1 MPVPQSMCAQIGLQ
15 MTMEIAVYLF
25 IGLSMAY
32 WLVLM
37 RIDDMKQTHYWRGR
51 KDGFDM
57 HRRDRSMVTLT
68 QTIKGSVNSGRH
80 TSTIQLRLVKS
91 HYVWRS
97 SRFLGLLN
105 LQATVTRSSTHL
117 LTFRYTRQ
125 SSKQRPTSILP
136 GGMTNGI

>member
-37 RIDDMKQTHYWRGR
+37 RIDDMKQAHYWRGR

-57 HRRDRSMVTLT
+57 HRRM
-68 QTIKGSVNSGRH
+68 
-80 TSTIQLRLVKS
+80 IQNKVKTDEVFD
-91 HYVWRS
+91 YDK
-97 SRFLGLLN
+97 N
-105 LQATVTRSSTHL
+105 
-117 LTFRYTRQ
+117 
-125 SSKQRPTSILP
+125 
-136 GGMTNGI
+136 